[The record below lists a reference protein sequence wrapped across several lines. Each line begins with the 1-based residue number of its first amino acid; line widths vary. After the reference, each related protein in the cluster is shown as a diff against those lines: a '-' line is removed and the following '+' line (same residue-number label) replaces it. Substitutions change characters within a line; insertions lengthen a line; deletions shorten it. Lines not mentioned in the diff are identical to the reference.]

1 MTGSLPVCTIRGKTK
16 ARDYSPCPNVGIA
29 IGAGTDVLVMPDPE
43 PLGRPDDEQ
52 WGLAGVVTD
61 SRARPGLTAYVE
73 IKDNAKG
80 TTQSTKA
87 D

>member
-1 MTGSLPVCTIRGKTK
+1 
-16 ARDYSPCPNVGIA
+16 
-29 IGAGTDVLVMPDPE
+29 MPDPE